1 MNLRRNNRGKAHVY
15 TDSLNDIMFFLL
27 LFFLIVSTVAN
38 PNVVKIFLPKAS
50 ATDVLSKKQI
60 SLTVTADKRYYI
72 DKREY
77 PFDQLEPAIIEETKN
92 VVEPTIVLRL
102 DKSLLIQD
110 LIDVMS
116 IGAKNKIKMVL
127 ATDRK

>member
-1 MNLRRNNRGKAHVY
+1 MNLRRSNRIKAHVY

-38 PNVVKIFLPKAS
+38 PNVVKILLPKAS
-50 ATDVLSKKQI
+50 ATDVLIKKQI
-60 SLTVTADKRYYI
+60 SLTVTAEKKYFI
-72 DKREY
+72 DKKEY
-77 PFDQLEPAIIEETKN
+77 PFNELEPVLLEQTRN
-92 VVEPTIVLRL
+92 VTEPTIVLRL
-102 DKSLLIQD
+102 DKSLIIQD
-110 LIDVMS
+110 LIDVMG

>member
-1 MNLRRNNRGKAHVY
+1 LRRNNRGKAHVY

>member
-1 MNLRRNNRGKAHVY
+1 MNLRRSNRIKAHVY

-38 PNVVKIFLPKAS
+38 PNVVKILLPKAS

-60 SLTVTADKRYYI
+60 SLTVTAEKKYFI
-72 DKREY
+72 DKKEY
-77 PFDQLEPAIIEETKN
+77 PFNELEPVLLEQTRN
-92 VVEPTIVLRL
+92 VTEPTIVLRL
-102 DKSLLIQD
+102 DKSLIIQD
-110 LIDVMS
+110 LIDVMG